1 VAGPERAGA
10 SGETGRRTSSSVPST
25 LAQVWTVIVPVKP
38 ADVGKSR
45 LGAEPGLVRAI
56 ALDTVEAVLA
66 ARRVGRVLVVTS
78 DPSGFP
84 PEVDIVREAA
94 PAGLGAAIRAGLDAA
109 GDGRRAVLLGDLPA
123 LRPADLDEAL
133 HRAKALPTAF
143 VADREG
149 TGSTLVT
156 AGEGIELRHAFGAE
170 SARHHRE
177 MGIAE
182 LVLPAGSTV
191 PLDVDTPEQL
201 AATPQLGPRTA
212 AALAAEP
219 AA

>member
-1 VAGPERAGA
+1 MR
-10 SGETGRRTSSSVPST
+10 
-25 LAQVWTVIVPVKP
+25 VWTVIVPVKP

-56 ALDTVEAVLA
+56 ALDTIDAVLA

-78 DPSGFP
+78 DRTLVTAAEIV
-84 PEVDIVREAA
+84 PEVA
-94 PAGLGAAIRAGLDAA
+94 PRGLRAAIATGLATA
-109 GDGRRAVLLGDLPA
+109 GDDTARAVLLGDLPA

-133 HRAKALPTAF
+133 HRAEALPTSF

-149 TGSTLVT
+149 TGTTLVT
-156 AGEGIELRHAFGAE
+156 AQPGIEFRHAFGPD
-170 SARHHRE
+170 SARRHRE
-177 MGIAE
+177 LALAQ

-191 PLDVDTPEQL
+191 PLDVDTPAQL
-201 AATPQLGPRTA
+201 AATPGLGIRTA
-212 AALAAEP
+212 AELSVP

>member
-1 VAGPERAGA
+1 VVDPERIGA
-10 SGETGRRTSSSVPST
+10 SGETRRRTVPSVPST
-25 LAQVWTVIVPVKP
+25 LAHVWTVIVPVKP

-56 ALDTVEAVLA
+56 ALDTVEAALA
-66 ARRVGRVLVVTS
+66 ARRVGRVLVVTADAS
-78 DPSGFP
+78 FP
-84 PEVDIVREAA
+84 TRAEIVREVA
-94 PAGLGAAIRAGLDAA
+94 PAGLDSAIAAGLDAA
-109 GDGRRAVLLGDLPA
+109 GDGPRAVLLGDLPS

-133 HRAKALPTAF
+133 HRAEALPTTF

-156 AGEGIELRHAFGAE
+156 AAAGIELRHAFGPE
-170 SARHHRE
+170 SARRHRRL
-177 MGIAE
+177 GLAE

-201 AATPQLGPRTA
+201 AATPDLGPRTA
-212 AALAAEP
+212 AELAAQP